1 MAKSRSIVDK
11 LTVLELVKFAIL
23 NDGDSGVSNS
33 KLTGFVSKVSVQNR
47 VSILTFKFARE
58 FSEHNYFG
66 ISSFEFEAIILHLT
80 TLERLFFIISTNT
93 GSL

>member
-1 MAKSRSIVDK
+1 MHTSAVDEIAKSRSIVDK

-23 NDGDSGVSNS
+23 NDGVSNS

-58 FSEHNYFG
+58 FQKM
-66 ISSFEFEAIILHLT
+66 IILVFRVLSS
-80 TLERLFFIISTNT
+80 RQSSCI
-93 GSL
+93 

>member
-1 MAKSRSIVDK
+1 MHTSAVDEMAKSRSIVDK

-58 FSEHNYFG
+58 FQKM
-66 ISSFEFEAIILHLT
+66 IILVFRVLSS
-80 TLERLFFIISTNT
+80 RQSSCI
-93 GSL
+93 

>member
-1 MAKSRSIVDK
+1 MHTSAVDEMAKSRSIVDK

-58 FSEHNYFG
+58 FQK
-66 ISSFEFEAIILHLT
+66 IIILVF
-80 TLERLFFIISTNT
+80 RVVSSRQSSCI
-93 GSL
+93 